1 MVRPTFIGSEIYR
14 GSSYGPRHP
23 LSIPRVPTVIDL
35 SRAMGWLPRNQ
46 YQTSPRARPKAL
58 QGFHSPRYIDALQNA
73 EATQEVSAQIT
84 QRHGLGTLSNPVF
97 SEMFRRPATAAGGSL
112 LGADLIMQGG
122 AAYNPGG
129 GTHHGLAD
137 RASGFCYLNDPV
149 LALKALFA
157 NGLGRVA
164 YVDIDA
170 HHSDGVE
177 VSMAGTPG
185 LLMISTHEE
194 KRWPFTGGIEE
205 TAQETAINLPLPRA
219 ANDDD
224 FAIALHEVILPS
236 VAAHRPDA
244 IVFQCGADAVLE
256 DPLSRLALSNNA
268 HFEALRHLRRLAPR
282 FLMLGGG
289 GYNPWTVGRLWA
301 GLWATLNAFE
311 IPDRLPPEARQILE
325 GLAWHR
331 RSSGPRP
338 DHWTD
343 TIIDAP
349 RHGPISPDV
358 RERITYLKAR
368 RAAWL

>member
-1 MVRPTFIGSEIYR
+1 
-14 GSSYGPRHP
+14 
-23 LSIPRVPTVIDL
+23 
-35 SRAMGWLPRNQ
+35 MGWLPRDQ
-46 YQTSPRARPKAL
+46 YHTSPRARPKAL
-58 QGFHSPRYIDALQNA
+58 RTFHSARYIEALQKA
-73 EATQEVSAQIT
+73 EATQDVSAQVT
-84 QRHGLGTLSNPVF
+84 RRHGLGTLSNPVF

-112 LGADLIMQGG
+112 LGADLILSGG
-122 AAYNPGG
+122 AVYNPGG

-137 RASGFCYLNDPV
+137 CASGFCYLNDPV
-149 LALKALFA
+149 LALKSLFA

-177 VSMAGTPG
+177 LSMAGTPG

-194 KRWPFTGGIEE
+194 KRWPFTGGIED
-205 TAQETAINLPLPRA
+205 TGGGTAINLPLPRA

-224 FAIALHEVILPS
+224 FALALHEVILPS

-268 HFEALRHLRRLAPR
+268 HFETLRHLRPLAPR

-289 GYNPWTVGRLWA
+289 GYNPWTVGRLWT
-301 GLWATLNAFE
+301 GLWATLNDIE
-311 IPDRLPPEARQILE
+311 IPDHLPPKARHILE

-331 RSSGPRP
+331 RSFGPRP
-338 DHWTD
+338 DHWT
-343 TIIDAP
+343 TSIIDTP
-349 RHGPISPDV
+349 RNGPISPDV
-358 RERITYLKAR
+358 RKRITYLKAR
-368 RAAWL
+368 HAAWV